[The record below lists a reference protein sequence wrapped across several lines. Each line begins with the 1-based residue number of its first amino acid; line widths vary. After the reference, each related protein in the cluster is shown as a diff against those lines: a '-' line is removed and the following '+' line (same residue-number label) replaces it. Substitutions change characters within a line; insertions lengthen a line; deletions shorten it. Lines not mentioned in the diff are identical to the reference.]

1 MNYDTGEVREYIHTY
16 VQMVYLFDVFP
27 SGVMC
32 ERSRELV
39 KTVIARAREF
49 PDELKDK
56 RFERTLDR
64 IRKYSARFTL

>member
-1 MNYDTGEVREYIHTY
+1 MNYDTGEVREYINTY
-16 VQMVYLFDVFP
+16 VRMVYLVDTFP
-27 SGVMC
+27 GGVMC
-32 ERSRELV
+32 EKTREMV
-39 KTVIARAREF
+39 KTAIAKARKF

>member
-1 MNYDTGEVREYIHTY
+1 MNYDTDKVKEYMHTY
-16 VQMVYLFDVFP
+16 VQMVHLVDIFP
-27 SGVMC
+27 GGVMC
-32 ERSRELV
+32 EESRKVV
-39 KTVIARAREF
+39 KTVIAKAREF

>member
-1 MNYDTGEVREYIHTY
+1 
-16 VQMVYLFDVFP
+16 MVYLVDTFP
-27 SGVMC
+27 SGVMS
-32 ERSRELV
+32 EKSRELV